1 MQTRTVQTGTYDERD
16 EQPVAFEE
24 AVSMWALAARDVLV
38 ETAGEYHAVVRYPEL
53 GERVQVAS
61 GVRTTK
67 SVFQWVDEV
76 LLRVSAECAARDEPL
91 LSSLCVRADGS
102 MGPGYARAV
111 TASSGRRPSDPDQ
124 HAADER
130 LRCYQAFGAELPAGG
145 GVAARPTSAL
155 RQAPVRAASTRVPG
169 SPRASAGAASRD
181 GASSAGTATSRSTAA
196 RAAKG
201 PSSAPTRKTTATRPA
216 APEPPAPAVC
226 PTCFTQLPA
235 TGVCDNC
242 A

>member
-1 MQTRTVQTGTYDERD
+1 VQTGTYDERD

-24 AVSMWALAARDVLV
+24 AVSMWALAARDVLL
-38 ETAGEYHAVVRYPEL
+38 ETAGEYHGVVGYPDL

-67 SVFQWVDEV
+67 PVFQWVDEV
-76 LLRVSAECAARDEPL
+76 LLRVAAESAARDEPL

-130 LRCYQAFGAELPAGG
+130 LRCYQAFGAELPPGG

-155 RQAPVRAASTRVPG
+155 RRASLRPPAATTTRAARPAT
-169 SPRASAGAASRD
+169 AS
-181 GASSAGTATSRSTAA
+181 
-196 RAAKG
+196 
-201 PSSAPTRKTTATRPA
+201 RPA
-216 APEPPAPAVC
+216 ARVPRAPADPSAPPAAPKRPSRATTKTVVEPPPPAVC

-235 TGVCDNC
+235 TGICDNC